1 LNQPGIGNQVVR
13 ADQPKSKSVAVVLAI
28 FLGIW
33 SFLYTYKKDAVAF
46 WVGVGL
52 QIFLTFGI
60 LASPA
65 SSGSEGAIIL
75 IGFAFGLVA
84 FIVAVSRSSEWY
96 QRYPNN

>member
-1 LNQPGIGNQVVR
+1 LNQPGNGNQGVR
-13 ADQPKSKSVAVVLAI
+13 AAQPKSKSVAVVLAI

-46 WVGVGL
+46 WVGLGL

-75 IGFAFGLVA
+75 IGFAF
-84 FIVAVSRSSEWY
+84 
-96 QRYPNN
+96 